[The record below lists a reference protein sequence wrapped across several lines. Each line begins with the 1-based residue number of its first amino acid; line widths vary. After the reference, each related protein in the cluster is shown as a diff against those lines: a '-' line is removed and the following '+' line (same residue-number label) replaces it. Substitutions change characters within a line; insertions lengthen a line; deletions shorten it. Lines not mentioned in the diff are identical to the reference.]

1 MADNSNGFGS
11 FMSEKTSIKRWK
23 LYRVQFFG
31 LCLGWLAIQNIFST
45 TRHQLLMAFLFASA
59 VCVYNCW
66 SDMRRAEL
74 RRAPANASS
83 IQTHE

>member
-1 MADNSNGFGS
+1 MADNSNGLGN
-11 FMSEKTSIKRWK
+11 FMSDKISIKRWK

-31 LCLGWLAIQNIFST
+31 LGLGWLAIQNIFST
-45 TRHQLLMAFLFASA
+45 TRHQLVMAFLFASA

-74 RRAPANASS
+74 RRSPTNLNS
-83 IQTHE
+83 

>member
-1 MADNSNGFGS
+1 MADNSNSFGS

-45 TRHQLLMAFLFASA
+45 TRHQLAMAFLFASA

-66 SDMRRAEL
+66 SNMRRAEL
-74 RRAPANASS
+74 RRTATNANS
-83 IQTHE
+83 

>member
-1 MADNSNGFGS
+1 MADNSNGLGN
-11 FMSEKTSIKRWK
+11 FMSDKISIKRSK

-31 LCLGWLAIQNIFST
+31 LGLGWLAIQNIFST
-45 TRHQLLMAFLFASA
+45 TKHQLVMAFLFASA

-74 RRAPANASS
+74 RRAPGNANS
-83 IQTHE
+83 

>member
-1 MADNSNGFGS
+1 MADNSNGLGT
-11 FMSEKTSIKRWK
+11 FMSDKISIKRSK

-31 LCLGWLAIQNIFST
+31 LGLGWLAIQNIFST
-45 TRHQLLMAFLFASA
+45 TRHQLVMAFLFASA

-74 RRAPANASS
+74 RRSPTNANS
-83 IQTHE
+83 

>member
-1 MADNSNGFGS
+1 MAENSSGLGN
-11 FMSEKTSIKRWK
+11 FMSDNISIKRWK

-31 LCLGWLAIQNIFST
+31 LGLGWLAIQNIFST
-45 TRHQLLMAFLFASA
+45 TRHQMVMAFLFASA

-74 RRAPANASS
+74 RRSPTNANS
-83 IQTHE
+83 

>member
-1 MADNSNGFGS
+1 MADSSSGFGN

-31 LCLGWLAIQNIFST
+31 LGLGWLAIQNIFST
-45 TRHQLLMAFLFASA
+45 TRHQWVMAFLFASA

-74 RRAPANASS
+74 RRASTNVNS
-83 IQTHE
+83 

>member
-11 FMSEKTSIKRWK
+11 FMSDKISIKRWK

-31 LCLGWLAIQNIFST
+31 LGLGWLAIQNIFST
-45 TRHQLLMAFLFASA
+45 MRRQLVMVFLFASA

-74 RRAPANASS
+74 RRAPTNVNS
-83 IQTHE
+83 IQTLE

>member
-1 MADNSNGFGS
+1 MADNSNGLGN
-11 FMSEKTSIKRWK
+11 FMSDKISIKRWK

-31 LCLGWLAIQNIFST
+31 LGLGWLAIQNIFST
-45 TRHQLLMAFLFASA
+45 TRHQLVMAFLFASA

-74 RRAPANASS
+74 RRVPTNLNS
-83 IQTHE
+83 